1 MKFNLDNFSI
11 VVLAQAH
18 NPTILNPDFLKN
30 NGIIDASFTT
40 NNVICTPPVAHV
52 SYVEGISV
60 MAEFEKLQFIDTE
73 PKRIPF
79 ESPIPEVAKKY
90 INVLP
95 HVRYTSVGLNFIGH
109 YLCKDKEFALSL
121 LPHKFLKEGSW
132 STYGDSLPHVGL
144 KFIYPLK
151 NIKCTINMETAEL
164 VRSSEPPLPIIGI
177 NANYHIDST
186 SIEEIVSFVNNWQ
199 TPFNHFSKVIS
210 DTFPEVE

>member
-18 NPTILNPDFLKN
+18 NPTVLNPDFLKN
-30 NGIIDASFTT
+30 NKIIDPSFTP
-40 NNVICTPPVAHV
+40 NNVICTPPVAQI
-52 SYVEGISV
+52 SYIEGLSII
-60 MAEFEKLQFIDTE
+60 AEFEKLQFIDTE

-79 ESPIPEVAKKY
+79 ESPIPEIANKY

-95 HVRYTSVGLNFIGH
+95 HVRYKAAGLNFIGH

-121 LPHKFLKEGSW
+121 LPRKFLKEGSW
-132 STYGDSLPHVGL
+132 STYGDETPSTNL
-144 KFIYPLK
+144 KFTYSLK
-151 NIKCTINMETAEL
+151 NIKCTISLETAEL
-164 VRSSEPPLPIIGI
+164 LRPNEPSLPILGI

-186 SIEEIVSFVNNWQ
+186 SLEEIVSFINNWQ
-199 TPFNHFSKVIS
+199 TQFNHFSKVIS